1 MEIAQQYLLKFDKPS
16 SFKSER
22 AELLSNFLGH
32 GIKLRDRKT
41 KELRDA
47 TGHDIAILLG
57 HVPTGDL
64 WAFHKKCTEM
74 RSYSKYFW
82 WAIKPKRV

>member
-1 MEIAQQYLLKFDKPS
+1 MEIASSYLEKFKQPQL
-16 SFKSER
+16 FKSER

-64 WAFHKKCTEM
+64 WAFHKKSTEA
-74 RSYSKYFW
+74 RSYSRWFW
-82 WAIKPKRV
+82 FMLKPKKV

>member
-1 MEIAQQYLLKFDKPS
+1 MEIAPTYQLKFQQPTKPR
-16 SFKSER
+16 SER
-22 AELLSNFLGH
+22 AELLSNFLGN

-57 HVPTGDL
+57 HVPTDDL
-64 WAFHKKCTEM
+64 WAFHKKCTEA
-74 RSYSKYFW
+74 RSYSRWFW
-82 WAIKPKRV
+82 FMLKPKS